1 MLNPFA
7 LPIHPIV
14 NHVAVACLA
23 LTWVFL
29 VLRYATGDH
38 RWDQRV
44 RILEVI
50 GVIALPPTIIAAFI
64 DTRGFDFVLH
74 PRADAPLIW
83 HMTAGWVTAIV
94 FAIHFFWRR
103 GRISDDLHGS
113 TAIVDLSLATFGML
127 ALVATGLLAGEM
139 VYGT

>member
-1 MLNPFA
+1 MLNPLA
-7 LPIHPIV
+7 LPIHPVV

-29 VLRYATGDH
+29 LLRYATGDH
-38 RWDQRV
+38 RWDQRC
-44 RILEVI
+44 RILEAI
-50 GVIALPPTIIAAFI
+50 GVIALPPTIVAAFI
-64 DTRGFDFVLH
+64 DTRGFGFVVH

-83 HMTAGWVTAIV
+83 HMTAGFVTAIT
-94 FAIHFFWRR
+94 FAIHYLWRR
-103 GRISDDLHGS
+103 RRLSDDLFGGV
-113 TAIVDLSLATFGML
+113 AVLDVALATFGML

>member
-7 LPIHPIV
+7 LPIHPVV

-50 GVIALPPTIIAAFI
+50 GVVALPPTIIAAFI
-64 DTRGFDFVLH
+64 DTRGFDFLIH

-83 HMTAGWVTAIV
+83 HMTAGSVTAIV
-94 FAIHFFWRR
+94 FTVHLLWRR
-103 GRISDDLHGS
+103 AKLSDDLHGS
-113 TAIVDLSLATFGML
+113 VAVVDVSLATFGMI